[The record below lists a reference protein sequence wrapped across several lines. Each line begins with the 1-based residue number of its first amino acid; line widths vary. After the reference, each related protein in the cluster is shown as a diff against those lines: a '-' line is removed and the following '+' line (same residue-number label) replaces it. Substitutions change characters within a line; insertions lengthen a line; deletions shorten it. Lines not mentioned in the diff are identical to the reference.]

1 MADIY
6 YDTTNNKVVGL
17 NLKEKTSD
25 IDMVRIADEILPNIT
40 KIVTKKGEYVHKRD
54 SKGNLLYTR
63 ELVDPQ
69 TGKVIGTDIMDKSYM
84 YSISERKRLNEG
96 IVYIDSSMDTIND
109 AVYEVT
115 SKEKIEYDPYIAKE
129 DRDEIVAIKDEP
141 AQFTIEEV
149 LHQKYLDM
157 VNASNLTYIIAF
169 HSATD
174 SEDILVFDSEFMM
187 VNAKGAIL
195 RPGEFISIHV
205 PLSVPTNK
213 FRLLELSNNKLQVYL
228 SGNVMTD
235 IVFEFTGKLDNV
247 TIMVKNNT
255 SEIQSLQSFALGHN

>member
-1 MADIY
+1 
-6 YDTTNNKVVGL
+6 
-17 NLKEKTSD
+17 
-25 IDMVRIADEILPNIT
+25 
-40 KIVTKKGEYVHKRD
+40 
-54 SKGNLLYTR
+54 
-63 ELVDPQ
+63 
-69 TGKVIGTDIMDKSYM
+69 M